1 MSCGGTALVQGIE
14 VQVYYRGTSVVQ
26 VYRIQ

>member
-1 MSCGGTALVQGIE
+1 VSCGGTALVQGIG

-26 VYRIQ
+26 VYRV